1 MCAFATSVIVSI
13 LLIGNYALAANDD
26 DKRQN
31 PSTQT
36 NSSTTLLEPDDPS
49 TGPSAPTPDP
59 APGTAPQQAAPQGG
73 QSPLSFKI
81 GAAQFTPGGFLDAA
95 VFYRT
100 KNLGSGIATSFGTV
114 PFNNVVPQGHLSETH
129 ISAQYSR
136 LSLRVDANMTPSTAV
151 TGYVEADF
159 LGFQPPNANI
169 TANSDSLRLRVYWA
183 DVKRG
188 KWEFLGGQEW
198 SFLQPNR
205 VGLSPN
211 TADIFY
217 TLNEDP
223 NFQVG
228 LIWARQPQFRL
239 TYHAT
244 KDWAIG
250 VSVENPQQFVPAS
263 VIFPAASFAT
273 QFDNGSSSTSA
284 ASSATN
290 TAVPNL
296 LPDFVVK
303 TAYDFHPG
311 GRLFH
316 VEAAG
321 LIRTFRVFNTLATP
335 AVTNTIT
342 SGAGSINVNLEVVKN
357 LRVIGDSFWGDGG
370 GRYTIGL
377 GPDVIVE
384 PNGQLSGVHSG
395 AGLGGLEWQTSSKL
409 SVSGYY
415 GGVYFGRN
423 FGLLP
428 STTPGASCA
437 GIAGFTCVGFG
448 FPGSENTNNRTV
460 QEASAD
466 VIPTLWSNENY
477 GKVQIIM
484 QYSYLSRNPWFLA
497 PASPKNAHLSMV
509 YLDFR
514 YTLP

>member
-1 MCAFATSVIVSI
+1 MCALAISVIVSI
-13 LLIGNYALAANDD
+13 LLIANCALAANDD

-31 PSTQT
+31 PSTQIS
-36 NSSTTLLEPDDPS
+36 SSTTPLEPDDPS

-95 VFYRT
+95 AFYRT
-100 KNLGSGIATSFGTV
+100 KNLGSGLATSFGTV

-136 LSLRVDANMTPSTAV
+136 LSLRVDANMTPSTAI

-159 LGFQPPNANI
+159 LGFQPPNGDI

-198 SFLQPNR
+198 TLFQPNR

-228 LIWARQPQFRL
+228 LIWARQAQFRL

-263 VIFPAASFAT
+263 VIFPAASFAA

-303 TAYDFHPG
+303 TAYDFHPS

-335 AVTNTIT
+335 NVTNTIT
-342 SGAGSINVNLEVVKN
+342 GGAGSINVNLEVVKN

-384 PNGQLSGVHSG
+384 PQAL
-395 AGLGGLEWQTSSKL
+395 AL
-409 SVSGYY
+409 
-415 GGVYFGRN
+415 R
-423 FGLLP
+423 LLRRRLL
-428 STTPGASCA
+428 
-437 GIAGFTCVGFG
+437 
-448 FPGSENTNNRTV
+448 RT
-460 QEASAD
+460 
-466 VIPTLWSNENY
+466 
-477 GKVQIIM
+477 
-484 QYSYLSRNPWFLA
+484 
-497 PASPKNAHLSMV
+497 
-509 YLDFR
+509 
-514 YTLP
+514 

>member
-1 MCAFATSVIVSI
+1 MRAFVISAIVLI
-13 LLIGNYALAANDD
+13 LVIRNCALAADDD
-26 DKRQN
+26 DKRMN
-31 PSTQT
+31 TSTLT
-36 NSSTTLLEPDDPS
+36 NSSTTASEPDEPT
-49 TGPSAPTPDP
+49 TGPSAASPNP
-59 APGTAPQQAAPQGG
+59 APQQAATQTGRA
-73 QSPLSFKI
+73 PLTFKI

-95 VFYRT
+95 IFYRT
-100 KNLGSGIATSFGTV
+100 KNLGSGLATSFGTV
-114 PFNNVVPQGHLSETH
+114 PFNNAVPQGRLSETH

-136 LSLRVDANMTPSTAV
+136 LSLKVDADLTPATAI

-169 TANSDSLRLRVYWA
+169 TANSDGLRLRVYWA
-183 DVKRG
+183 EVRHG
-188 KWEFLGGQEW
+188 KWDFLGGQEW
-198 SFLQPNR
+198 SLMQPNR

-228 LIWARQPQFRL
+228 LVWARQPQFRL
-239 TYHAT
+239 TYHPT
-244 KDWAIG
+244 KDWAVA
-250 VSVENPQQFVPAS
+250 VSVENPEQFVPAS
-263 VIFPAASFAT
+263 VDFPADSFST
-273 QFDNGSSSTSA
+273 QFDNGSGSTNA

-290 TAVPNL
+290 TSVPNR

-335 AVTNTIT
+335 AVTNSIT
-342 SGAGSINVNLEVVKN
+342 GGAGSVNVNLEVVKN
-357 LRVIGDSFWGDGG
+357 LRVIADSFWSDGG

-377 GPDVIVE
+377 GPDVIVK

-395 AGLGGLEWQTSSKL
+395 AGLGGLEWQTSPKL
-409 SVSGYY
+409 SLSGYY
-415 GGVYFGRN
+415 GGVYFGRD
-423 FGLLP
+423 FGLLA
-428 STTPGASCA
+428 STGAGASCA
-437 GIAGFTCVGFG
+437 GRAGFTCVGFG
-448 FPGSENTNNRTV
+448 FPGSANTNNRTV
-460 QEASAD
+460 QEASA
-466 VIPTLWSNENY
+466 VIIPTLWSSENY
-477 GKVQIIM
+477 GKVQIIA
-484 QYSYLSRNPWFLA
+484 QYSYLSRNPWFVA
-497 PASPKNAHLSMV
+497 PTTPKEAHLSMV

>member
-1 MCAFATSVIVSI
+1 MRTLVISVIIS
-13 LLIGNYALAANDD
+13 ALALGNHVLAADD
-26 DKRQN
+26 DKH
-31 PSTQT
+31 
-36 NSSTTLLEPDDPS
+36 LDPS
-49 TGPSAPTPDP
+49 SEPGSSVP
-59 APGTAPQQAAPQGG
+59 APESGQPNAAPPAAPSGSSPGAAPQQASPQGG

-95 VFYRT
+95 LFYRT
-100 KNLGSGIATSFGTV
+100 KNLGSGLATSFGTV
-114 PFNNVVPQGHLSETH
+114 PFNNALPQGRLSETR

-136 LSLRVDANMTPSTAV
+136 LSLKVDAALTPSTAI
-151 TGYVEADF
+151 TGYVETDF
-159 LGFQPPNANI
+159 LGFQPPNAYI

-183 DVKRG
+183 DLKHA

-198 SFLQPNR
+198 SLLQPNR

-211 TADIFY
+211 TADVFY

-228 LIWARQPQFRL
+228 LIWARQPQFRV

-263 VIFPAASFAT
+263 VVFPTSSFAS

-290 TAVPNL
+290 TAIPNL
-296 LPDFVVK
+296 HPDFVVK
-303 TAYDFHPG
+303 TAYDFHPS

-321 LIRTFRVFNTLATP
+321 LIRSFRVFNSLAIP
-335 AVTNTIT
+335 AATNTIT
-342 SGAGSINVNLEVVKN
+342 GGAGSINANLEVIKN
-357 LRVIGDSFWGDGG
+357 LRVIADSFWADGG

-377 GPDVIVE
+377 GPDVIVK
-384 PNGQLSGVHSG
+384 PNGQLSGVHSA
-395 AGLGGLEWQTSSKL
+395 AGLGGLEWQTSPKL
-409 SVSGYY
+409 SLSGYY

-423 FGLLP
+423 YGLLP
-428 STTPGASCA
+428 STTLGASCA
-437 GIAGFTCVGFG
+437 GFAGFTCVGFG
-448 FPGSENTNNRTV
+448 FPGSDSATNRAV

-466 VIPTLWSNENY
+466 VIPTLWSNDNY
-477 GKVQIIM
+477 GKVQIIV
-484 QYSYLSRNPWFLA
+484 QYSYLSRNPWFFS
-497 PASPKNAHLSMV
+497 PTSPKDAHLSMV